1 MFFTATGVTGGDL
14 LRGVRYS
21 SGGAHTQWIVKGSS
35 SSGQRF
41 QRSCAPFLCGARLN
55 SGMPA
60 EDEVQ
65 VISPQVAN
73 RVPKWLRRTAF
84 GFLLVLVA
92 SGFIWWIIA
101 MLGSDT
107 EPKDWIGRR
116 WPWAP
121 E

>member
-1 MFFTATGVTGGDL
+1 M
-14 LRGVRYS
+14 
-21 SGGAHTQWIVKGSS
+21 
-35 SSGQRF
+35 
-41 QRSCAPFLCGARLN
+41 
-55 SGMPA
+55 
-60 EDEVQ
+60 
-65 VISPQVAN
+65 
-73 RVPKWLRRTAF
+73 PKWLRRTAF